1 MTAFAN
7 TDDVNGLVTPDIK
20 HAVLNSRI
28 LFIDLHTSSQQ
39 GLGGSAFAQVLDQI
53 GEEAPEVDLKL
64 LQRSFYTIQ
73 NLIKQRHII
82 AGHDRSDG
90 GLITALLEMCFAGD
104 CGIEVSLPEG
114 VEPIPYLFNE
124 SLGWLLEVDE
134 LLCEPLLRTFRD
146 NQIPAVVLGVTKTD
160 RMIQVGIGIG
170 VESRSNKA
178 IP

>member
-1 MTAFAN
+1 MVTAFAN

-20 HAVLNSRI
+20 HSVLHSRI
-28 LFIDLHTSSQQ
+28 VFVDLNTNIHHA
-39 GLGGSAFAQVLDQI
+39 LGGSALAQVLDQL

-64 LQRSFYTIQ
+64 LQRSFYTVQ

-90 GLITALLEMCFAGD
+90 GVITALLEMCFAGD
-104 CGIEVSLPEG
+104 CGIDVTLPEG

-134 LLCEPLLRTFRD
+134 VLCEPLRRTFAD
-146 NQIPAVVLGVTKTD
+146 NQVPAIILGITKTE
-160 RMIQVGIGIG
+160 RTICVSL
-170 VESRSNKA
+170 VREE
-178 IP
+178 